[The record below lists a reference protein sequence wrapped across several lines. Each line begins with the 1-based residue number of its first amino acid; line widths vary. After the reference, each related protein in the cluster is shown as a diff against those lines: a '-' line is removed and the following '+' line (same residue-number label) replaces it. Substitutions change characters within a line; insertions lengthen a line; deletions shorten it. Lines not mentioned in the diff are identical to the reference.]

1 MMRAARRERK
11 PEFVNDVEQRL
22 LEIEDARLAIKF
34 GDKKRY
40 SNQEYEAIRQELIAA
55 GLDDVARRDP
65 DMVESVF
72 RKLNEVDEAAKVR
85 AMIMG

>member
-1 MMRAARRERK
+1 MMKAARREWK
-11 PEFVNDVEQRL
+11 PEFVNEVEHRL

-55 GLDDVARRDP
+55 GLDEVARRDP
-65 DMVESVF
+65 DAVEAVF
-72 RKLNEVDEAAKVR
+72 KRLNEIDEVAKAR
-85 AMIMG
+85 AVFMG